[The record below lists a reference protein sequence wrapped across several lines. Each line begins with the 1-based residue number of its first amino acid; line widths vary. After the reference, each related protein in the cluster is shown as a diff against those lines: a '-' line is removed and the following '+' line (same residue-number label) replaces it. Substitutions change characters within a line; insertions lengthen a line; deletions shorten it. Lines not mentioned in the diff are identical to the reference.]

1 MVFEYTNPSFSPPN
15 WVLSCRRHQP
25 RSNPA
30 LPGSTHTLKSSAAEV
45 DVAWISWLQGIAL
58 VALNNLVLL
67 FWKPWAGAYAGE
79 KGKNLARK
87 EDLDVILA
95 EVRAVTK
102 SQREIEAKIS
112 GDLWDRQ
119 MRWQQKRDIYA
130 RLLET
135 IGEFQ
140 MILGAAAGETHA
152 GHLEQEW
159 GEDEQRVATE
169 LRRQDSVAKLFV
181 SEAAVLALTD
191 LLTAIPPGDDPAVR
205 LSSAVA
211 SVEAARQKLVDAAKK
226 DLGLPD

>member
-1 MVFEYTNPSFSPPN
+1 
-15 WVLSCRRHQP
+15 
-25 RSNPA
+25 
-30 LPGSTHTLKSSAAEV
+30 
-45 DVAWISWLQGIAL
+45 VAWISWLQGIAL

-79 KGKNLARK
+79 KGKNLART
-87 EDLDVILA
+87 EDLDVILT

-119 MRWQQKRDIYA
+119 MRWQQKRDVYG

-140 MILGAAAGETHA
+140 MILGAEAGKVHA
-152 GHLEQEW
+152 GHLEQDWEW
-159 GEDEQRVATE
+159 GEDEKRVATE
-169 LRRQDSVAKLFV
+169 LRRQDSVAQLFV
-181 SEAAVLALTD
+181 SEAAALALTD

-205 LSSAVA
+205 LSIAVA